1 MRILGYDS
9 PGPTRF
15 EELLT
20 YVHPQ
25 DRASTEGA
33 ALACLD
39 GRSTTYRQE
48 HRMICRDGT
57 VRWFQCRGSAVAGDD
72 GTATRIVGTF
82 WDITDRKD
90 AEAALSASELA
101 LRATNTELRT
111 LAGRLIAAQEAERAR
126 IARDLHDDMSQRL
139 ALLTIEI
146 DQFGRR
152 AGRQETNGDDVKRI
166 SDRAAEI
173 ATDMHRLS
181 YQLHPTKLEALGL
194 VPSVQSVCRDVSN
207 QHGIQVEFKHHFV
220 PPDLDPEIALCLFR
234 IVQES
239 LRNVVRHSGA
249 ARALVR
255 ISATDGE
262 LRLQIADQ
270 GCGFDVD
277 AMGRSGLGLMSM
289 RERVK
294 FVGGEIVIRSAPGN
308 GTRIGVR
315 VPCTIA
321 QPVEPV
327 EEAAADR
334 SRTA

>member
-1 MRILGYDS
+1 M
-9 PGPTRF
+9 
-15 EELLT
+15 
-20 YVHPQ
+20 V
-25 DRASTEGA
+25 
-33 ALACLD
+33 
-39 GRSTTYRQE
+39 
-48 HRMICRDGT
+48 CRDGS
-57 VRWFQCRGSAVAGDD
+57 VRWFQCRGSAVAGEN
-72 GTATRIVGTF
+72 GMATRIVGTF
-82 WDITDRKD
+82 WDITDRKE
-90 AEAALSASELA
+90 AEAALRTSELA
-101 LRATNTELRT
+101 LRATNSELQD

-152 AGRQETNGDDVKRI
+152 AGRSDTHADDVKRI

-194 VPSVQSVCRDVSN
+194 VPSIQSVCRDVSN
-207 QHGIQVEFKHHFV
+207 QHGVQVEFKHYLV

-249 ARALVR
+249 SRALVR
-255 ISATDGE
+255 ISASEGE

-270 GCGFDVD
+270 GQGFDVD
-277 AMGRSGLGLMSM
+277 ALGRSGLGLISM

-294 FVGGEIVIRSAPGN
+294 FVGGDIVIRSAPGN

-315 VPCTIA
+315 VPCTA
-321 QPVEPV
+321 RSSGDLT
-327 EEAAADR
+327 EEAAVDR
-334 SRTA
+334 TRTA